1 MTETIRTIRIAT
13 QGPAGPPGSGS
24 SQVFSVAS
32 QAAMLALAAQVG
44 DIAVRSDISTSFVLA
59 ASDPSQIANWT
70 EILAPG
76 GGGGGA
82 VTSVAG
88 RTGAVTLSAADISGL
103 AASATSDTTNA
114 GNISSGTLSN
124 GRLSGV
130 ALTANNLSDLA
141 NVATARGNL
150 GLAASATTDTTNAGN
165 ISSGTL
171 LDARLSAN
179 AARRDQDNAFGDH
192 AISRFCGVV
201 STQTADYTL
210 QAADNGTIVFL
221 NKATAT
227 TVTLPNSLLAGFNC
241 VVVQEG
247 AGQVTFATASGAT
260 KQSPGGASKT
270 AAQYGSVA
278 LLVKANAGG
287 SAADWR
293 LDGALTA

>member
-70 EILAPG
+70 EILAP

-210 QAADNGTIVFL
+210 QAADNGTIVFV
-221 NKATAT
+221 NKATAV
-227 TVTLPNSLLAGFNC
+227 TVTLPNSLPAGFNC
-241 VVVQEG
+241 VLVQEG